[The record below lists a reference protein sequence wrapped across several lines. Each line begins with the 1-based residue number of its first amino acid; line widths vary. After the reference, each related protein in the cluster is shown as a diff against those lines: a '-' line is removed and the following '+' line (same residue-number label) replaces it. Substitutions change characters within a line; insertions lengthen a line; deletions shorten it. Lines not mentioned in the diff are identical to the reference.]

1 MGEEG
6 EKTPMKHLLRLVILA
21 LLFSLILSACT
32 PAAPTENTNESAQ
45 ENEAAGGGEEATAEA
60 PTGEAPSGGEAVTL
74 TIDFTTSQTGS
85 LNLASVRQQNGLNL
99 WLDSVKELSGLQVGG
114 QTVNFETVS

>member
-45 ENEAAGGGEEATAEA
+45 ENEAAGGGEEAT
-60 PTGEAPSGGEAVTL
+60 GEAPSGGEAVTL
-74 TIDFTTSQTGS
+74 TIGFTTSQTGS

-99 WLDSVKELSGLQVGG
+99 WLDSVKERGGLQVGG
-114 QTVNFETVS
+114 QTVNF